1 MGALLRVA
9 ITLITTLLAGVGV
22 GELADKFG
30 AKEKIPGYVN
40 PYKEPGAGIDF
51 KKLGLIALLS
61 VVGVFIVKKLQT
73 MFKFKILFAT
83 VALIIATL
91 LLGNILPANGVTY
104 AVLIGTAA
112 GGVGTP
118 FLFRLDYIPQW
129 IYWNDAGNAINQ
141 LVIESI
147 EDGVYIDATD
157 ACIAAMRG
165 YQQVGAIAANDQ
177 LMPCASGRIRNKTV
191 QVRGTTSAA
200 GAINFYANSDNLD
213 GVPYKIKSMT
223 ALANTPT
230 TVTNFAALFLPNLL
244 AGTDRVEVL
253 YQDSQ
258 FETYDPAELNAL
270 SVQYQ
275 DAPGVILNNINAA
288 IKRATITD
296 VAGGLFYM
304 LSYDIKIGA

>member
-1 MGALLRVA
+1 MGVIFRLA
-9 ITLITTLLAGVGV
+9 ITMITTLLAGVGV

-30 AKEKIPGYVN
+30 AKEKVPGYEN
-40 PYKEPGAGIDF
+40 PYKDGAGINF
-51 KKLGLIALLS
+51 KKIGLIALLS
-61 VVGVFIVKKLQT
+61 IIGVFIVKKLQR
-73 MFKFKILFAT
+73 MFKFKILFAAFA
-83 VALIIATL
+83 VIITGL
-91 LLGNILPANGVTY
+91 LLAGVLPDNGITY
-104 AVLIGTAA
+104 AVLVGTAA
-112 GGVGTP
+112 GGIGTP

-129 IYWNDAGNAINQ
+129 IYWNDGGNAINQ

-147 EDGVYIDATD
+147 EDGVYIDAT
-157 ACIAAMRG
+157 AAAIAAMRG
-165 YQQVGAIAANDQ
+165 YQQIGAIAANNQ

-200 GAINFYANSDNLD
+200 GAINFFANSDNLD
-213 GVPYKIKSMT
+213 GVPYKLKSMT

-244 AGTDRVEVL
+244 AGTDRLEVL

-258 FETYDPAELNAL
+258 FETYDPAELATL

-275 DAPGVILNNINAA
+275 DAPAVILNNINGA